1 MVFAKCV
8 EVGESIGAYK
18 KTEDGDEQLVS
29 WAMQYQRGSLAHVYT
44 LEEYRKRGLA
54 LAVVHELCKRLKAKG
69 QTPVAEVTEGND
81 KSNRLL
87 QKLGFTL
94 NQQSIT
100 YLGNFTSSCH

>member
-8 EVGESIGAYK
+8 EVGESVGAYK
-18 KTEDGDEQLVS
+18 KTENSEQQLIS

-44 LEEYRKRGLA
+44 LEEYRNRGLA
-54 LAVVHELCKRLKAKG
+54 LAVVHELCRRLKVKG
-69 QTPVAEVTEGND
+69 QTPVAEVIEGNEI
-81 KSNRLL
+81 SNGFF

-100 YLGNFTSSCH
+100 FLGNFESSCL